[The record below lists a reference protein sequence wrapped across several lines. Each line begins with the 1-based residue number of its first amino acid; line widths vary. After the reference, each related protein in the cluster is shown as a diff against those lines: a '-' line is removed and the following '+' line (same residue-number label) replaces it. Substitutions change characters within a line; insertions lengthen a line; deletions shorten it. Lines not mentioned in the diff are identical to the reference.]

1 MMDDLDRGKG
11 DPPSP
16 DIAPF
21 LLPGVFTLTFNPI
34 FDVTL
39 YLGPDPTSVKL
50 YAMYHNHNQ
59 VRRMPMKCVSVKYK
73 CTSTII
79 SCFIKIKIY
88 GGRKG
93 TAKFILEEMKFVECS
108 VVTHA

>member
-1 MMDDLDRGKG
+1 MMDDLDRGNG

-16 DIAPF
+16 DKAPF

-50 YAMYHNHNQ
+50 YA
-59 VRRMPMKCVSVKYK
+59 
-73 CTSTII
+73 
-79 SCFIKIKIY
+79 
-88 GGRKG
+88 
-93 TAKFILEEMKFVECS
+93 TAP
-108 VVTHA
+108 